1 MERREYIKKA
11 EELESQGKIDEAI
24 EVLKEC
30 REVYPE
36 FLVGRLFLARL
47 LYSKGNITEA
57 FSEAD
62 FIIQR
67 TPDSLG
73 ALNLLAQIY
82 MDRGELLKAKDTLL
96 KIKFLSPF
104 NEEVNE
110 KIQLVEEKILESV
123 GEQTVREK
131 VPFEIEES
139 SEELEGKRAEE
150 EFLLEEFPE
159 EQIPAPGEEGK
170 SEQEPSEKSSF
181 IIEEELQ
188 EEELSKEDLMAS
200 TLKGEQEVMLLEK
213 EEFPE
218 GKVPVDSELENV
230 KKHEEQEKKEEIFY
244 TDTMAQVLLKQ
255 GEVDKAE
262 EIYLQLYHNHPE
274 KYRRKLTLLR
284 QMKALIEFQKKI
296 EVMKNGIRK

>member
-139 SEELEGKRAEE
+139 SEELDVKLTEE
-150 EFLLEEFPE
+150 EFFVEEFPE
-159 EQIPAPGEEGK
+159 EQIPVPGDEVK
-170 SEQEPSEKSSF
+170 SGQEPEEKSSF
-181 IIEEELQ
+181 IEEELQ

-200 TLKGEQEVMLLEK
+200 TLKGEQEVLLLEE

-218 GKVPVDSELENV
+218 GKVPGDSELGDV
-230 KKHEEQEKKEEIFY
+230 KKHEEREKKEEIFY

-262 EIYLQLYHNHPE
+262 EIYLQLYQKHPK
-274 KYRRKLTLLR
+274 KYGRKLTLLR
-284 QMKALIEFQKKI
+284 QMKALIELQKKI
-296 EVMKNGIRK
+296 EVIKNGIRK